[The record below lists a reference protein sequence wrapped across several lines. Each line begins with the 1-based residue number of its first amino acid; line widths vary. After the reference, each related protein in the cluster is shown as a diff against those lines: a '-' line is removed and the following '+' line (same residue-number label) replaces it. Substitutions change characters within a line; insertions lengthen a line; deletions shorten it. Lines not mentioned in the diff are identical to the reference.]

1 MVGEEIRVVVI
12 NHEGLGEAHSL
23 EAGVEME
30 AMAVMGV
37 AVRWDGSEII
47 SDQIGAKTRFLLLGV
62 VV

>member
-1 MVGEEIRVVVI
+1 MVAI
-12 NHEGLGEAHSL
+12 NHEGLGEALSL
-23 EAGVEME
+23 EVGVETE
-30 AMAVMGV
+30 AIAVMGV

>member
-1 MVGEEIRVVVI
+1 MAVI
-12 NHEGLGEAHSL
+12 NHEGLGEALSL
-23 EAGVEME
+23 EVGVETE
-30 AMAVMGV
+30 AIAVMGV